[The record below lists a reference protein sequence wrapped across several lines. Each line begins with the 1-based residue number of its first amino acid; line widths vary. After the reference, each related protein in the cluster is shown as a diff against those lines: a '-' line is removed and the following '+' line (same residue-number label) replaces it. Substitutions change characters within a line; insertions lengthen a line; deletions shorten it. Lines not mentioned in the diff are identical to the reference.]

1 VAHCVCH
8 VIAPM
13 LMPKNC
19 FVECSAAA
27 AAAAAVADVAAAVV
41 VVAEI
46 RAQITGLALPAR
58 PH

>member
-1 VAHCVCH
+1 
-8 VIAPM
+8 M

>member
-1 VAHCVCH
+1 
-8 VIAPM
+8 M

-19 FVECSAAA
+19 FVECSAAAA